1 MGIVE
6 RLNKIGIKQGR
17 PADILLDSSEQVKLI
32 HDYHI
37 DTKTNRFT
45 KYRCLIASNSGRRKY
60 RTPVLGHD
68 RESKLPPLSLQ
79 LGIFS
84 LIYFEH
90 VLALDPTERRKPK
103 GSFELKLFKIP
114 EDRFDLKDLVSR
126 YNLRKVYINFLAL
139 EDKYKRNRAKF
150 IAAYESMTYQDFL
163 KREEVGKKAL
173 LNASSYTDNLNE
185 PKMEVIEG
193 ADDLSAYELKTL
205 MASSSY
211 DYETENS
218 SSKDKLKLDPWK
230 NSSDT

>member
-1 MGIVE
+1 MAIVE
-6 RLNKIGIKQGR
+6 KLIEIGIKPGR
-17 PADILLDSSEQVKLI
+17 PADILLDSSKQVKLI

-37 DTKTNRFT
+37 DTKRNRFT
-45 KYRCLIASNSGRRKY
+45 KYRCLIASNNGRRKY
-60 RTPVLGHD
+60 RTPILGHN
-68 RESKLPPLSLQ
+68 RESNLPALSLQ

-103 GSFELKLFKIP
+103 GSVELKLFKIP

-139 EDKYKRNRAKF
+139 EDKYKRNRTRF

-173 LNASSYTDNLNE
+173 LNASSYSDSLNE
-185 PKMEVIEG
+185 TKMEVIEG
-193 ADDLSAYELKTL
+193 TDSLSAAELKAL
-205 MASSSY
+205 MASST
-211 DYETENS
+211 YE
-218 SSKDKLKLDPWK
+218 DLDPWK